1 MLFLLWGSTA
11 TVGSSKK
18 ISLLMGDAA
27 GDIQAAEQ
35 APAEPLGQKPPVIL
49 QAHELNGLLYQ
60 PLPLALVV

>member
-1 MLFLLWGSTA
+1 
-11 TVGSSKK
+11 
-18 ISLLMGDAA
+18 MGDAA